1 MLVIKKDRSSS
12 CELNEKL
19 EVLKNFS
26 NINTY
31 PIEVKIKNFFKFEFN
46 IITIL
51 FNNILK
57 DLL

>member
-31 PIEVKIKNFFKFEFN
+31 PIEVKIKNFSKFEFN
-46 IITIL
+46 IFTIL

>member
-1 MLVIKKDRSSS
+1 MLVIKTKDRSSS

-31 PIEVKIKNFFKFEFN
+31 PIEV
-46 IITIL
+46 
-51 FNNILK
+51 
-57 DLL
+57 

>member
-31 PIEVKIKNFFKFEFN
+31 PIEV
-46 IITIL
+46 
-51 FNNILK
+51 
-57 DLL
+57 